1 MLKRIVPLLVLCL
14 AFALALF
21 YSQHR
26 SGPLRVSGFVE
37 TDEIR
42 IGSRV
47 GGRVKSV
54 LVEEGDDVK
63 PGQSL
68 VELEPFQLIEQQA
81 QLRAQLAEAQ
91 ADFDRLT
98 AGYQP
103 EEIEQ
108 SQARLDQ
115 LSAARDRLADGEED
129 IAAAQASLD
138 LAEAQLELAKL
149 RYNRTEAL

>member
-1 MLKRIVPLLVLCL
+1 MVKRIVPMLLLSL
-14 AFALALF
+14 AFAAALF

-26 SGPLRVSGFVE
+26 GGPLCVSGFVE

-54 LVEEGDDVK
+54 LVEEGDEVK
-63 PGQSL
+63 PGQVL
-68 VELEPFQLIEQQA
+68 VELEPFQLLEQQS
-81 QLRAQLAEAQ
+81 QFKAQLAEAQ
-91 ADFDRLT
+91 ADFDRLS
-98 AGYQP
+98 AGFQP

-108 SQARLDQ
+108 SKARLDQ
-115 LSAARDRLADGEED
+115 LSAARDRLANGEED

-138 LAEAQLELAKL
+138 LAEAQ
-149 RYNRTEAL
+149 RS

>member
-54 LVEEGDDVK
+54 LVEEGDQVK
-63 PGQSL
+63 KGQPL
-68 VELEPFQLIEQQA
+68 VELEPFQLLEQLAQA
-81 QLRAQLAEAQ
+81 RAQLAEAE
-91 ADFDRLT
+91 ADALRLED
-98 AGYQP
+98 GYLP
-103 EEIEQ
+103 EETGQ
-108 SQARLDQ
+108 SK
-115 LSAARDRLADGEED
+115 
-129 IAAAQASLD
+129 
-138 LAEAQLELAKL
+138 AKL
-149 RYNRTEAL
+149 D